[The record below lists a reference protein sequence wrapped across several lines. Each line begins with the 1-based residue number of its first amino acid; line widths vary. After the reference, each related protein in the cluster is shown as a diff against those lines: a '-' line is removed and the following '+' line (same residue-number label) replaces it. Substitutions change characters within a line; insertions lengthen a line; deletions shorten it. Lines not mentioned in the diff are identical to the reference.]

1 MSRLAF
7 RSKSPS
13 PPTVS
18 TSAPASSHHVVV
30 EATLKPIGSSDYNK
44 DRVAQQGAAL
54 KDLRTR
60 GKDIFE
66 INETKKVSS
75 SGTVL
80 YQTTETYGTALSVE
94 KMIEIMQPNNLTL
107 RVNFNRPG
115 KHSSTTCMQLS
126 SNTLSKLLKT
136 TADDHGNKTA
146 ELRVKSERDASV
158 PHHGAMFVAIAQK
171 GTQHYLSHVDYKILG
186 VYDALY
192 HNE

>member
-18 TSAPASSHHVVV
+18 TSAPASTHHVVV

-44 DRVAQQGAAL
+44 DRVAQQGSAL

-126 SNTLSKLLKT
+126 SSTLAKLLKVA
-136 TADDHGNKTA
+136 ADDHGNKTA

-158 PHHGAMFVAIAQK
+158 PHHGAMFVAITQK

>member
-13 PPTVS
+13 PPTVATPSS
-18 TSAPASSHHVVV
+18 TSSHHVMV
-30 EATLKPIGSSDYNK
+30 EATLKPIGSSEYNK
-44 DRVAQQGAAL
+44 DRVAQQASAL
-54 KDLRTR
+54 KNLRTM

-66 INETKKVSS
+66 TNETKKVTS

-94 KMIEIMQPNNLTL
+94 KIIEIMQPNQLTF

-126 SNTLSKLLKT
+126 ANTLAQLIASS
-136 TADDHGNKTA
+136 ADGHGTKTA
-146 ELRVKSERDASV
+146 ELRVKSEREASV
-158 PHHGAMFVAIAQK
+158 PHHGAMFVAITQK
-171 GTQHYLSHVDYKILG
+171 GTQHYLSHIDYKILG

>member
-7 RSKSPS
+7 RSKTPS
-13 PPTVS
+13 PPTIS
-18 TSAPASSHHVVV
+18 TSVPASTHHVIV
-30 EATLKPIGSSDYNK
+30 EATLKPIGSSNYNK
-44 DRVAQQGAAL
+44 DRVAQQGSAL
-54 KDLRTR
+54 KDLRKR

-66 INETKKVSS
+66 INETKKVCS

-80 YQTTETYGTALSVE
+80 YQTTETYGTALSIE

-126 SNTLSKLLKT
+126 STTLSKLLNT

-146 ELRVKSERDASV
+146 ELRVKSEREAAV
-158 PHHGAMFVAIAQK
+158 PHHGAMFVAITQK
-171 GTQHYLSHVDYKILG
+171 GTQHYLSHIDYKILG
-186 VYDALY
+186 VYDSLY